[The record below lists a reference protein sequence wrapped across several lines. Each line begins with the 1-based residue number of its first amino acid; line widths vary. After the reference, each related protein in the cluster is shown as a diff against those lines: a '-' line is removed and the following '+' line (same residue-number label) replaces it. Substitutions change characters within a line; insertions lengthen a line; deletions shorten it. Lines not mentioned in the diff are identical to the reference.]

1 MSPKPKGGL
10 SILIG
15 AGHKEP
21 DAEAG
26 EGASEQEGEMRD
38 LAQAFIDAVSDK
50 DPEAAASAFK
60 AMHEECMK
68 DE

>member
-10 SILIG
+10 SILIAG
-15 AGHKEP
+15 GHKEP
-21 DAEAG
+21 DDEMG
-26 EGASEQEGEMRD
+26 ESASEQSGEMKD